1 MSKMSMKRNNNNNNN
16 NNNNKNKNNQNNNN
30 NTANYT
36 IGINN
41 TCTSTNFQP
50 TCHDILIIIKVTI
63 FGLS

>member
-16 NNNNKNKNNQNNNN
+16 NNNKYNQNNNS
-30 NTANYT
+30 TANYT

-50 TCHDILIIIKVTI
+50 TCHDISIIIKVTI
-63 FGLS
+63 FRLS